1 MRQRSQTPYVNG
13 EHSRHVPQ
21 PISTHDIIELS
32 RAFGHIEIRLEH
44 HGERLTSLETRATA
58 SEARPGGGGFRDLLS
73 AIPWQFAWGIAVLGL
88 AAAGRLDWKLA
99 ASVLPRF

>member
-1 MRQRSQTPYVNG
+1 MRQQSRTPYVNG
-13 EHSRHVPQ
+13 EKSHHA

-32 RAFGHIEIRLEH
+32 RAFGHLEIRIEH

-58 SEARPGGGGFRDLLS
+58 AETKPQGGGLKDLVAAL
-73 AIPWQFAWGIAVLGL
+73 PWQFLWGMAVLGL